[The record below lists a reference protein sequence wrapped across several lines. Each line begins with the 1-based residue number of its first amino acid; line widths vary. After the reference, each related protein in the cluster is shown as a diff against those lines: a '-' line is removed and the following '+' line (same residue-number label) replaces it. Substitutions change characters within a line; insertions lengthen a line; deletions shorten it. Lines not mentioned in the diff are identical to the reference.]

1 MSPSNQY
8 WGQRRLMYLL
18 PYFFEIQ
25 ILYSLGRDIY
35 GKQIIKNTYL
45 AHKSMCWYHFLAIE
59 HSTLCHSNRGMLAK
73 IFLGLCVR
81 HELRHKCVS

>member
-35 GKQIIKNTYL
+35 GTQIIKNTYL
-45 AHKSMCWYHFLAIE
+45 AHKSMCWYHFLAAVGWPVQLQTKATAKTFHCAE
-59 HSTLCHSNRGMLAK
+59 H
-73 IFLGLCVR
+73 
-81 HELRHKCVS
+81 